1 MATKTKKTTTPT
13 VETPYAEP
21 APAPVAARP
30 SGVDGIIPDGHRWTS
45 STGRACYKVPV
56 DQMRA
61 VMFTLPKVDVSAFT
75 DAQLTKAQA
84 YIEERYAERKHPE
97 TGAAEVY
104 LVFPVSYAK
113 QADVNNR
120 YWSALA
126 TFSKAVN
133 AELAQRSVS
142 QLFGM

>member
-1 MATKTKKTTTPT
+1 MTTRVLVCRGCCCGT
-13 VETPYAEP
+13 
-21 APAPVAARP
+21 
-30 SGVDGIIPDGHRWTS
+30 
-45 STGRACYKVPV
+45 
-56 DQMRA
+56 
-61 VMFTLPKVDVSAFT
+61 
-75 DAQLTKAQA
+75 
-84 YIEERYAERKHPE
+84 ERKHPE